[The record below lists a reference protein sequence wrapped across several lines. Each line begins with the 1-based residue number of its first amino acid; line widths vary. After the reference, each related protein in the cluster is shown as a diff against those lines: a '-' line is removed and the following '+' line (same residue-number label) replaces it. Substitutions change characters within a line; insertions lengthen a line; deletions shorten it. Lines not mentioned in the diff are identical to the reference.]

1 MDRLSDDDGRPAA
14 SPVLAGSD
22 DERAIGENF
31 CQPPLAE
38 LPFLAIS
45 RLPAVDLSLFKERS
59 FEERSFD
66 DLSFDGRSFEPFEAR
81 SFEALPLNDR
91 PFSAPAA
98 AARLEKK
105 C

>member
-45 RLPAVDLSLFKERS
+45 RLPAVDLSLF
-59 FEERSFD
+59 EERSFD

-91 PFSAPAA
+91 PFAAPAA